1 MTTNKALRW
10 YNKLSLV
17 HDLLSFNDWPYRDAR
32 KIAIDTLDLQAGDTV
47 IDLFCGTGINFAPVL
62 AQIGEQGQLIGIDGS
77 TGMLAQARQRMQK
90 ADWHPEQI
98 QLLEQD
104 VLQMAPHFL
113 DTILPPNT
121 IPKVLITLA
130 LGVFPNYETV
140 FTNIF
145 NAMPSGTHFALMEGY
160 CQEGARGAWLIDF
173 IGHSDCRRP
182 VWEPVRA
189 LTVAYQETWVKPNF
203 KFIDA
208 SLIVMSGV
216 KQC

>member
-1 MTTNKALRW
+1 MTTNQALRW
-10 YNKLSLV
+10 YNGLSLV

-32 KIAIDTLDLQAGDTV
+32 KQAINTLDLQPGDTV
-47 IDLFCGTGINFAPVL
+47 IDLFCGTGVNFEPVL
-62 AQIGEQGQLIGIDGS
+62 AHIEEQGQLIGIDGS
-77 TGMLAQARQRMQK
+77 TGMLAQARQRIQK
-90 ADWHPEQI
+90 ASWNPEQI

-104 VLQMAPHFL
+104 MLQMAPHFL

-145 NAMPSGTHFALMEGY
+145 NAMPSGTRFALLEGY
-160 CQEGARGAWLIDF
+160 CEEGARGAWLLNF

-182 VWEPVRA
+182 VWEPVQE
-189 LTVAYQETWVKPNF
+189 LTHDYQETWYPAKF
-203 KFIDA
+203 KYIQG
-208 SLIVMSGV
+208 SLIVATGV
-216 KQC
+216 KR

>member
-1 MTTNKALRW
+1 MTTNQALRW
-10 YNKLSLV
+10 YNGLSLV

-32 KIAIDTLDLQAGDTV
+32 KQAINTLDLQPGDTV
-47 IDLFCGTGINFAPVL
+47 IDLFCGTGVNFEPVL
-62 AQIGEQGQLIGIDGS
+62 AQIEEQGQLIGIDGS
-77 TGMLAQARQRMQK
+77 TGMLAQARQRIQK
-90 ADWHPEQI
+90 ASWNPEQI

-104 VLQMAPHFL
+104 MLQMAPHFL

-145 NAMPSGTHFALMEGY
+145 NAMPSGTRFALLEGY
-160 CQEGARGAWLIDF
+160 CEEGARGAWLLNF

-182 VWEPVRA
+182 VWEPVQE
-189 LTVAYQETWVKPNF
+189 LTHDYQETWYPAKF
-203 KFIDA
+203 KYIQG
-208 SLIVMSGV
+208 SLIVATGV
-216 KQC
+216 KR